1 MNGFSG
7 NGGTVTG
14 GYDAVGLIARREI
27 TTRLRGK
34 AFRITLIVLV
44 LMVVGLNI
52 ALHVA
57 HDHGGPSASRIGL
70 TRRDAALSAPL
81 RTAGEAAGLRVATVT
96 VADQAIGRSE
106 VRSGKLTAY
115 VADGPGGLA
124 VTVDKSLDT
133 TLGGVLNAIAREQAL
148 DAQITRLGGDPAR
161 VTRAAA
167 GASVHLTTLRHP
179 RHSDQQRL
187 ILGIVAGLLLYGTF
201 MICGPMIAQGV
212 VEEKS
217 SRVVE
222 LLLASVRPWQL
233 MVGKVLGTGVLGL
246 VQVIVVGGAGL
257 VSARVAG
264 TLTLPL
270 SGSLG
275 TLGWAL
281 AWFLAGFA
289 LYSLLFAA
297 AGALVSRQ
305 EDLGGV
311 QAPVLAPII
320 AAWVMG
326 ISILPAHPDSGIVS
340 VMSMIPL
347 CAPVLMPMRIALGTA
362 PLWQMLTS
370 LGLTFALAFLLVPLA
385 ARVYR
390 NSVLHSGAR
399 VPWREALRAA

>member
-1 MNGFSG
+1 VNSMASTERGSYE
-7 NGGTVTG
+7 V
-14 GYDAVGLIARREI
+14 VGLIARREI
-27 TTRLRGK
+27 RTRLQGK
-34 AFRITLIVLV
+34 AFRITLLVLV
-44 LMVVGLNI
+44 VMVVGLNI

-57 HDHGGPSASRIGL
+57 HHSGGPSINKVGL
-70 TRRDAALSAPL
+70 TRQDTALSAPL
-81 RTAGEAAGLRVATVT
+81 RAAGKAAGRPVATVT
-96 VADQAIGRSE
+96 VPDPATGRSE
-106 VRSGKLTAY
+106 VRDGKLDVF

-124 VTVDKSLDT
+124 VTVDKSLDPA
-133 TLGGVLNAIAREQAL
+133 LGGVLNTIARDQAL
-148 DAQITRLGGDPAR
+148 DAQITRLGGDPAQ
-161 VTRAAA
+161 VTGTVARATY
-167 GASVHLTTLRHP
+167 HLTTLHRPAHQ
-179 RHSDQQRL
+179 DQQRL

-246 VQVIVVGGAGL
+246 IQIIVVGAAGL

-270 SGSLG
+270 SGSVG
-275 TLGWAL
+275 TLLWAL

-289 LYSLLFAA
+289 LFSLLFAA

-320 AAWVMG
+320 LAWVMG
-326 ISILPAHPDSGIVS
+326 ISILPGHPDSGLVA
-340 VMSMIPL
+340 VLSMIPL

-362 PLWQMLTS
+362 PLWQTLIS
-370 LGLTFALAFLLVPLA
+370 LGLTFVLAFLLIPLA
-385 ARVYR
+385 SRIYR
-390 NSVLHSGAR
+390 NSILHSGAR
-399 VPWREALRAA
+399 VPWRQALRAA